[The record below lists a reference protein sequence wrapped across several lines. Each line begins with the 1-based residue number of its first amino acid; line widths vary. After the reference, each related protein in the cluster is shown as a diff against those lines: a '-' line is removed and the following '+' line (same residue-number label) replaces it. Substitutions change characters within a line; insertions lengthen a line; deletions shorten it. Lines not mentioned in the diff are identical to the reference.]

1 MVRHELEEPDR
12 KEHQTVRCLLDLRE
26 PMVETSVQVV
36 VVLIDL
42 AAVAVAGLQRMVT
55 QGPVGL
61 DAPLKYRQHLGKQIS
76 VAVLG
81 MIDCAC
87 VNEMQVQSVLDGLE
101 HPWMMARCLKPNVR
115 HDLEAA
121 TEAHCVH
128 AKLLEGCDFAD
139 PRVCR

>member
-1 MVRHELEEPDR
+1 
-12 KEHQTVRCLLDLRE
+12 
-26 PMVETSVQVV
+26 
-36 VVLIDL
+36 
-42 AAVAVAGLQRMVT
+42 
-55 QGPVGL
+55 
-61 DAPLKYRQHLGKQIS
+61 
-76 VAVLG
+76 

-101 HPWMMARCLKPNVR
+101 HPWMMERCLKPNVK

-121 TEAHCVH
+121 MEAHCVH